1 MPEEKLG
8 CCLFFTANKL
18 ARIITKMG
26 EEEFTKTGL
35 SPNYAFLL
43 VAVYNYPGISPK
55 EISQKLHIAPSTIT
69 RFVDKLESKG
79 LVTRKYEGKK
89 SYIYLT
95 EKGIEIQ
102 EEISKCWENLY
113 HRYSKS
119 IGYEEGKE
127 LTLLINDVSDKLED
141 EK

>member
-1 MPEEKLG
+1 MTEEKLG
-8 CCLFFTANKL
+8 CCLYFTASKL

-26 EEEFTKTGL
+26 EEEFIKTGL

-43 VAVYNYPGISPK
+43 VGVYNKPGISPK

-69 RFVDKLESKG
+69 RFVDKLENKG

-102 EEISKCWENLY
+102 EDISKCWENLY
-113 HRYSKS
+113 HRYSKA
-119 IGYEEGKE
+119 IGYEEGEE
-127 LTLLINDVSDKLED
+127 LTLLINDVADKLENQ
-141 EK
+141 K